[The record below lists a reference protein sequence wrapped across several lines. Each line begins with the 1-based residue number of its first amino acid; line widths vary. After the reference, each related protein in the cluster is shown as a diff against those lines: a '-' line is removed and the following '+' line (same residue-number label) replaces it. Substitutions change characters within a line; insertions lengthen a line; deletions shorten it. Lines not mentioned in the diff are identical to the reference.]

1 MNDTSPDKTR
11 KPRVAVVFGGRSS
24 EHGISCVTAGSV
36 LAAIDREAYDVVPVG
51 IATDGRWVLEVDE
64 PTRLAIHGSD
74 LPQVDAA
81 GSPVAL
87 MGATTGTEL
96 VVTDPTSVPSVIGE
110 VDVVFPLLHG
120 PWGEDGTLQGMLE
133 MAGVRYVGS
142 GVLASA
148 IGMDKAYM
156 KVVLQ
161 AAGLPVTPG
170 ITVTRSEWQQDPI
183 GVRTRIEDARLP
195 VLRQAGTRRV
205 EHGHQ
210 QGPRRE

>member
-1 MNDTSPDKTR
+1 MNETQ

-36 LAAIDREAYDVVPVG
+36 LAAIDREKYDVVPVG
-51 IATDGRWVLEVDE
+51 IATDGRWVLEADDT
-64 PTRLAIHGSD
+64 TRLAISGST
-74 LPQVDAA
+74 LPEVDATRSMVALLGAA
-81 GSPVAL
+81 GS
-87 MGATTGTEL
+87 TDL
-96 VVTDPTSVPSVIGE
+96 VVTEATQVPQTLGS

-148 IGMDKAYM
+148 VGMDKAYM
-156 KVVLQ
+156 KIVLE

-170 ITVTRSEWQQDPI
+170 ITITRREWQADQ
-183 GVRTRIEDARLP
+183 VSAIE
-195 VLRQAGTRRV
+195 RV
-205 EHGHQ
+205 EALGYPSFAKPAR
-210 QGPRRE
+210 GGSS